1 MQNSGSDRGI
11 ISYGAYV
18 PYYRLQRSAITAALG
33 TGGGRGT
40 RSVASYDEDATSMAV
55 EASRIALRNSALG
68 NSALGNS
75 APKSGATQNASIV
88 PDSIY
93 FASATPPYLD
103 KTNATAIHAALDLP
117 SRVFA
122 GDVGGS
128 PRSVNAALRS
138 ALDGSRPTLVVAS
151 DVRSGRPGSSDESNT
166 GDAAVAWLIGSDD
179 DGPVI
184 ASWRGGASATAEFL
198 DRWRQPEWN
207 YSRVWEER
215 FGEHAYLPLVTE
227 AAEAA
232 FKECQ
237 IDPSEVDSVV
247 VTGLHARSVRGAA
260 RAAGVDG
267 AKIASDMTDVVGNT
281 GTPHAGLVLS
291 AVLDDAKPGTTIM
304 VIHLADG
311 VDVGFYTTTDA
322 IAEHHSDRPVAVQ
335 VEQTDDS
342 LAYNTFLTWRGF
354 LDREPPRRPDPEPP
368 AAPPSLRS
376 QRWKY
381 GFVGS
386 QDQSTGAVHLPPHRV
401 SVKGGAVDEME
412 SIPMADVEATV
423 VTFTIDRLAYSLSP
437 PVIAVVIDFDGGG
450 RFQCQ
455 LTDANPDDVKIG
467 DRVAMTFRRLG
478 TANGIHNYFWK
489 ARPVAAT

>member
-1 MQNSGSDRGI
+1 MRGI
-11 ISYGAYV
+11 IAYGAYV
-18 PYYRLQRSAITAALG
+18 PYYRLQKAAITAALG

-55 EASRIALRNSALG
+55 EACRATM
-68 NSALGNS
+68 
-75 APKSGATQNASIV
+75 KSSPEGLTPESV
-88 PDSIY
+88 Y

-103 KTNATAIHAALDLP
+103 KTNATVLHAALDLP

-138 ALDGSRPTLVVAS
+138 ALDSSRPTLVAAS
-151 DVRSGRPGSSDESNT
+151 DVRTGRPGSSDEANG
-166 GDAAVAWLIGSDD
+166 GDAAVAWLIGDED

-184 ASWRGGASATAEFL
+184 AEWLGGASATAEFL
-198 DRWRQPEWN
+198 DRWRLPEWN

-237 IDPSEVDSVV
+237 LEPSDVDAVV
-247 VTGLHARSVRGAA
+247 LSGLHARAVRGAA
-260 RAAGVDG
+260 RAAGVD
-267 AKIASDMTDVVGNT
+267 ATNVVDDLTTVVGNT
-281 GTPHAGLVLS
+281 GTPHAGLVLAS
-291 AVLDDAKPGTTIM
+291 ALDSASPGQTIM
-304 VIHLADG
+304 VIHLVDG
-311 VDVGFYTTTDA
+311 VDVGFYRTTDA
-322 IAEHHSDRPVAVQ
+322 ITGFHPTKTVASQIEAGSDAL
-335 VEQTDDS
+335 D
-342 LAYNTFLTWRGF
+342 YNAFLTWRGF
-354 LDREPPRRPDPEPP
+354 LDREPPRRPDPVAP
-368 AAPPSLRS
+368 AAPPSFRTE
-376 QRWKY
+376 RWKY
-381 GFVGS
+381 AFVGS
-386 QDQSTGAVHLPPHRV
+386 KDVSTGAIHLPPQRV

-412 SIPMADVEATV
+412 PVPMADVPGTV

-455 LTDANPDDVKIG
+455 LTDADPDSVKIG
-467 DRVAMTFRRLG
+467 DRVSMTFRRLL
-478 TANGIHNYFWK
+478 TADGVHNYFWK
-489 ARPVAAT
+489 ARLVDGA

>member
-1 MQNSGSDRGI
+1 MPDVPVRGI
-11 ISYGAYV
+11 IAYGAYV
-18 PYYRLQRSAITAALG
+18 PYYRLQKAAITAALG

-40 RSVASYDEDATSMAV
+40 RAVASYDEDATSMAV
-55 EASRIALRNSALG
+55 EASRTAMK
-68 NSALGNS
+68 S
-75 APKSGATQNASIV
+75 APDGLV
-88 PDSIY
+88 PESVY

-103 KTNATAIHAALDLP
+103 KTNANVIHAALDLP

-122 GDVGGS
+122 GDVGGA

-138 ALDGSRPTLVVAS
+138 ALDGSRPTLVVAA
-151 DVRSGRPGSSDESNT
+151 DVRSGRPGSSDEANT
-166 GDAAVAWLIGSDD
+166 GDAAVAWLIGDES

-184 ASWRGGASATAEFL
+184 AQWLGGASATAEFL
-198 DRWRQPEWN
+198 DRWRLPEWN

-237 IDPSEVDSVV
+237 LEPSDIDAVV
-247 VTGLHARSVRGAA
+247 LAGLHARAVRGAA
-260 RAAGVDG
+260 RAAGVD
-267 AKIASDMTDVVGNT
+267 ATNVIDDLTSVLGNT
-281 GTPHAGLVLS
+281 GTPHAGLVLAS
-291 AVLDDAKPGTTIM
+291 ALDNASPGQTIM

-311 VDVGFYTTTDA
+311 VDVGFYRTTDA
-322 IAEHHSDRPVAVQ
+322 IAEYSPAKTIATQ
-335 VEQTDDS
+335 VESGNDGLD
-342 LAYNTFLTWRGF
+342 YNAFLTWRGF
-354 LDREPPRRPDPEPP
+354 LDREPPRRPDPEAP

-381 GFVGS
+381 AFVGS
-386 QDQSTGAVHLPPHRV
+386 KDASSGAIHLPPQRV

-412 SIPMADVEATV
+412 PIPMADVQATV

-455 LTDANPDDVKIG
+455 LTDADPDTVKIG
-467 DRVAMTFRRLG
+467 DRVSMTFRRLL
-478 TANGIHNYFWK
+478 TANGVHNYFWK
-489 ARPVAAT
+489 ARPLAASG